1 MAQGSKSRVVIWTIV
16 GILVVV
22 AVVMLLTRPKTASS
36 SIKTDPVKFST
47 MMEGRLGR
55 FEAKAAQ
62 AGLAPEVMQ
71 QITDEIGKTRAILQ
85 EMQGMADSPDAEITA
100 KKTAAQ
106 DGFDAARKAYK
117 AATGKDAGGDTGG
130 DTGGQ

>member
-22 AVVMLLTRPKTASS
+22 AVVMLLMRPKSAAGGL
-36 SIKTDPVKFST
+36 KTDPVKFASQ
-47 MMEGRLGR
+47 MEARLGR
-55 FEAKAAQ
+55 FEGKVAA
-62 AGLAPEVMQ
+62 AGLTPDVMQ

-85 EMQGMADSPDAEITA
+85 EMQGMVDKPEAEITL

-106 DGFDAARKAYK
+106 DGFNAARKLYK
-117 AATGKDAGGDTGG
+117 TATGKDAGGEGG
-130 DTGGQ
+130 E